1 MPRRIDEVATR
12 RSHEKRGSH
21 NATEKVRDSNIQLLD
36 SATYIKKQ
44 SWRLPLCIIPM
55 KLKVEALKNHKLYFH
70 RKYDKQDQA
79 PAFGDDE
86 CITAAITVNGNRD
99 ICFAVVVEQAL
110 NLRKQEPM
118 TEIENHLRQVEIKSH
133 HFLNIA
139 EALFKLDITFQALLL
154 NSLSSSFG

>member
-86 CITAAITVNGNRD
+86 CITAAITVN
-99 ICFAVVVEQAL
+99 VVVEQAL